1 MCAKA
6 PKKKAGKE
14 APAPLSSP
22 APLAAPAPRAAP
34 RRGLGRGLEALLA
47 PAGLGGA
54 GQGAAAPTPDSHLQ
68 TLPLARIRPADYQ
81 PRQHFDAQSLQE
93 LASSIREKGVLQPM
107 LVRPK
112 GDAFEIV
119 AGERRYRASKLAGLT
134 EVPVIIR
141 DLADREALEI
151 AIVENLQRADLSPLE
166 EARAYQALIDQGHTQ
181 ESVAQVVGKGRSTV
195 TNTLRLLGLPAPA
208 LRALEE
214 GRITAG
220 HARAVLSLPEDRR
233 GAALERML
241 LRDLSVREAEAL
253 AKALLAE
260 GMRPRAGRTG
270 TRPWREA
277 ETRLS
282 SALGTP
288 VRIQGQERGTV
299 ALSYRSPEELQ
310 RLLERLQGE

>member
-6 PKKKAGKE
+6 PKKAAAKKGAKE
-14 APAPLSSP
+14 ASAVPT
-22 APLAAPAPRAAP
+22 PRASTP

-47 PAGLGGA
+47 PVGLGP
-54 GQGAAAPTPDSHLQ
+54 AANAKAPDSHLQ

-81 PRQHFDAQSLQE
+81 PRQHFDPQALQE
-93 LASSIREKGVLQPM
+93 LAGSIREKGVLQPM

-119 AGERRYRASKLAGLT
+119 AGERRYRASKLAGLS

-151 AIVENLQRADLSPLE
+151 AIIENLQRADLSPLE

-195 TNTLRLLGLPAPA
+195 SNTLRLLGLPSAA

-220 HARAVLSLPEDRR
+220 HARAILSLPELRR
-233 GAALERML
+233 GAALERIL
-241 LRDLSVREAEAL
+241 ARDLSVREAEAL
-253 AKALLAE
+253 AKELLAD
-260 GMRPRAGRTG
+260 GPGARPRAGSA
-270 TRPWREA
+270 RPWREA